1 MINSTL
7 SCFTGVLLIDFGG
20 CFAFVSPICPIQERL
35 QPTRK
40 RVAMMGANRMTVS
53 LLRFFLRVDFVISAP
68 ATYVVT

>member
-7 SCFTGVLLIDFGG
+7 SWFTGVLFIGFGG
-20 CFAFVSPICPIQERL
+20 CFDFVSPIQERL

-40 RVAMMGANRMTVS
+40 RVAMMGASRMTVS
-53 LLRFFLRVDFVISAP
+53 LLRFFLRVDFVISEP